1 MAGHSLKRPRKNHI
15 PPKKTNFPPNKPD
28 ISFSTQGYGTHPSH
42 QQTFSS
48 KVARSKSTRSYK
60 EHATVPRVIS
70 STSEWDLTQSPK
82 FNYHSLKLANLVQ
95 SSETSQPPM
104 YAKPGQTKNL
114 SNSENGSSDSG
125 MGFSGPQS
133 NNSMTPEID
142 RQNGK
147 VVEVSVTICL

>member
-1 MAGHSLKRPRKNHI
+1 MAQKPNSGKKKHI
-15 PPKKTNFPPNKPD
+15 FSFYTPENSFPMHCCGTQQNFN
-28 ISFSTQGYGTHPSH
+28 
-42 QQTFSS
+42 S

-60 EHATVPRVIS
+60 EHATIPRVIS

-82 FNYHSLKLANLVQ
+82 FHYHSLKLANLVQ
-95 SSETSQPPM
+95 SSETSQAPM

-142 RQNGK
+142 RQNGQI
-147 VVEVSVTICL
+147 VEVSV